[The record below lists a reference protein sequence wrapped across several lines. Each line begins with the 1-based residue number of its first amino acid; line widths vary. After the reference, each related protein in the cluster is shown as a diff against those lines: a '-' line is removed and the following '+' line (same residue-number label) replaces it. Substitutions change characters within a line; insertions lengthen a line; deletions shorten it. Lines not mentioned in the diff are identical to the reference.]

1 MKKLLIASIAILLL
15 SQGLLFAQ
23 TFGRNKVNATVQDW
37 SVLKTMHFD
46 IYFPRGEDEFGKTA
60 ALMAEEIYY
69 YIKNDLKY
77 PVISRIPIIFYATH
91 TEFQV
96 TNIIYPLLSEGVG
109 GFTESL
115 RNRVAVPFDGS
126 YSNLEELLTH
136 ELTHAYINALDD
148 RVTDALQALRPTAFP
163 FWFSEGLPE
172 FLSIGGEDEYN
183 NMFILDMVVNDN
195 LPKIDYIGG
204 YLAYRLGESFLTYIA
219 NTYGR
224 EKVSEYFYSIR
235 TMHNLEEATK
245 RVFGIKFDELESRW
259 HYQLKRDYFPA
270 INTHKIP
277 QEVYERRTDHKKDG
291 SYFNYSPRFSPDGSR
306 YVYFS
311 NAGARYSIWMGST
324 HGISKPKK
332 IITGEATPK
341 MEEFYYMR
349 SNLTWFPDG
358 KHVAFNAKTS
368 EGDRIHI
375 LNLDKRKIVR
385 TLKLPELRAIF
396 ELDISPDGRQIVL
409 SAQKQMQTDLFI
421 YDLETG
427 ELQQL
432 TDDSFYDAQPRFSPD
447 GKRIAFSSERDEI
460 PGSSRYG
467 YFANTSMDIFEYHL
481 DDGLLMQITKEPFN
495 CTQPVYVDSGTKLA
509 FVSARD
515 EITNYEILDLEE
527 QQIAPL
533 THVLAGTFNG
543 DISQDSHYL
552 LIANYFDGAW
562 DLFFGNSPLA
572 NLEYRPYPGP
582 TEYEKQYDLLDRVDF
597 TELDRY
603 GILDK
608 KPLPKRSERNRD
620 VRRPFYSGYEP
631 VVPDTSQIATNF
643 GWDGRPEENAKKPPE
658 IRKYRPRFALDS
670 LWGGFAY
677 SASYGAVGS
686 IELGLS
692 DLMGDH
698 GIGISVGISDKLAE
712 TNLVLSYLYL
722 KRRID
727 WGIGVYNLYDETIF
741 RDYKPG
747 GSDYYRARQRQTGLY
762 GLARYPFSRF
772 SRLEFDNM
780 LYEYEIKQDYLS
792 HADLDAGNWF
802 TNFYTSSDI
811 AYAPGLSLVYD
822 NALYGST
829 GPLLGFRGIYTL
841 RKSFAKKDLDYLTN
855 FIDLRTYILFSRR
868 YSLALRANAGI
879 STGSS
884 PDRFALGGFHGVRAL
899 SHNLAGNR
907 KVLTSAEL
915 RFPLLDYISI
925 AFPLP
930 LALSNI
936 RGSAYVD
943 VGAVWDKD
951 DKFRGTIDGRLE
963 DIKLGYGFGPRFNL
977 GFFVLKLDI
986 SWLTDLSR
994 ISKPQIYLSLS
1005 EDF

>member
-1 MKKLLIASIAILLL
+1 MKKLLIAILLL
-15 SQGLLFAQ
+15 TQGLLFAQ

-60 ALMAEEIYY
+60 GLMAEEIYY

-77 PVISRIPIIFYATH
+77 PVISRIPIIFYATR

-115 RNRVAVPFDGS
+115 RNRVVVPFDGS

-136 ELTHAYINALDD
+136 ELTHAYINALDN
-148 RVTDALQALRPTAFP
+148 RITDAIQALRPTAFP

-195 LPKIDYIGG
+195 LPKIEYIGG
-204 YLAYRLGESFLTYIA
+204 YLAYRLGESFLTFIA
-219 NTYGR
+219 DTYGR
-224 EKVSEYFYSIR
+224 EKVSEYFYSLR
-235 TMHNLEEATK
+235 TMQSLEEATK
-245 RVFGIKFDELESRW
+245 RVFGIKFEELESRW
-259 HYQLKRDYFPA
+259 RYQLKRDSFPA

-277 QEVYERRTDHKKDG
+277 QEIYERRTDHQKDG
-291 SYFNYSPRFSPDGSR
+291 SYFNFSPRFSPDGSR

-324 HGISKPKK
+324 HGISRPRK
-332 IITGEATPK
+332 IITGEANGK

-349 SNLTWFPDG
+349 SNLSWFPDG
-358 KHVAFNAKTS
+358 KSVAFSAKTAG
-368 EGDRIHI
+368 GDRIHI
-375 LNLDKRKIVR
+375 LNVDKKKIVR
-385 TLKLPELRAIF
+385 TIEIPELRAIF
-396 ELDISPDGRQIVL
+396 EVDVSPDGQKIVL
-409 SAQKQMQTDLFI
+409 SAQKQMQTDLYI
-421 YDLETG
+421 YDLESKQ
-427 ELQQL
+427 LQQL
-432 TDDSFYDAQPRFSPD
+432 TDDSFYDAQPRYSPD

-460 PGSSRYG
+460 PGSKRYG

-481 DDGLLMQITKEPFN
+481 DEGLLMQITKEPFD
-495 CTQPVYVDSGTKLA
+495 CTQPSYVDGGSKLA

-515 EITNYEILDLEE
+515 EITNYEILDLE
-527 QQIAPL
+527 QRQIAAL

-543 DISQDSHYL
+543 DISQDSNYL

-562 DLFFGNSPLA
+562 DIFFGNSPLV
-572 NLEYRPYPGP
+572 NLEYRSYPQP
-582 TEYEKQYDLLDRVDF
+582 TEFEKQYDLLDRVDF
-597 TELDRY
+597 DELDRY
-603 GILDK
+603 GIVSK
-608 KPLPKRSERNRD
+608 KPLPKSSARHQD
-620 VRRPFYSGYEP
+620 TRRPFFSGFEP
-631 VVPDTSQIATNF
+631 VIPDTSLIATNYS
-643 GWDGRPEENAKKPPE
+643 WDGRPQENAQNPPR
-658 IRKYRPRFALDS
+658 IRKYRPRFALDR
-670 LWGGFAY
+670 LWGGIAY
-677 SASYGAVGS
+677 SNAYGAVGS

-698 GIGISVGISDKLAE
+698 GIGISLGISDKLEE
-712 TNLVLSYLYL
+712 TNFVLSYLYL

-727 WGIGVYNLYDETIF
+727 WGIGIYNLYDETYF
-741 RDYKPG
+741 RHYKPE
-747 GSDYYRARQRQTGLY
+747 GSDYYRVRQRQTGLY

-780 LYEYEIKQDYLS
+780 LYEYEINNDYLANANIES
-792 HADLDAGNWF
+792 DNWE
-802 TNFYTSSDI
+802 TSYYKSKDI

-841 RKSFAKKDLDYLTN
+841 RKSFARTDLDYLTN
-855 FIDLRTYILFSRR
+855 YLDLRRYFLFSRR

-884 PDRFALGGFHGVRAL
+884 PDRFALGGYYGVRAL
-899 SHNLAGNR
+899 DHNLAGSR

-915 RFPLLDYISI
+915 RFPLLDYIAL

-943 VGAVWDKD
+943 MGAVWNKD
-951 DKFRGTIDGRLE
+951 DKFRGSINGRLE

-977 GFFVLKLDI
+977 GYFVLKLDI
-986 SWLTDLSR
+986 SWLTDLSK

>member
-1 MKKLLIASIAILLL
+1 MKKLLIAILLL
-15 SQGLLFAQ
+15 IQGLLCAQ
-23 TFGRNKVNATVQDW
+23 TFGQNKVNATAQDW

-60 ALMAEEIYY
+60 ALMAEDIYY
-69 YIKNDLKY
+69 YLKNDLKY
-77 PVISRIPIIFYATH
+77 PVLSRIPIIFYATR

-115 RNRVAVPFDGS
+115 RNRVVVPFDGS
-126 YSNLEELLTH
+126 YSNLEELLAH

-148 RVTDALQALRPTAFP
+148 RVTNAIQALRPTAFP

-183 NMFILDMVVNDN
+183 NMFILDMVVNDK
-195 LPKIDYIGG
+195 LPKIEYIGG

-219 NTYGR
+219 DTYGR
-224 EKVSEYFYSIR
+224 EKVSEFFYSLR
-235 TMHNLEEATK
+235 TMQSLEEATK
-245 RVFGIKFDELESRW
+245 RVFGIKFEDLESRW
-259 HYQLKRDYFPA
+259 RYQLKRDYFPA

-291 SYFNYSPRFSPDGSR
+291 SYFNFSPRFSPDGSR
-306 YVYFS
+306 YAYFS

-324 HGISKPKK
+324 HGIAKAKK
-332 IITGEATPK
+332 IITGEASGK

-349 SNLTWFPDG
+349 SNLSWFPDG
-358 KHVAFNAKTS
+358 KRIAFSAKTA

-375 LNLDKRKIVR
+375 LDVDKKKIVR
-385 TLKLPELRAIF
+385 TLDIPQLRSIF
-396 ELDISPDGRQIVL
+396 EVDVSPDGQKIAI
-409 SAQKQMQTDLFI
+409 SAQKDMQTDLYL
-421 YDLETG
+421 YDLETK

-447 GKRIAFSSERDEI
+447 GSRIAFSSQRDEI
-460 PGSSRYG
+460 PGGQRYG
-467 YFANTSMDIFEYHL
+467 FFANTSHDIFEYRL
-481 DDGLLMQITKEPFN
+481 DENLIMQITKEPFD
-495 CTQPVYVDSGTKLA
+495 CTQPAYVDSGKKLA

-515 EITNYEILDLEE
+515 EITNYEILDFEQ

-543 DISQDSHYL
+543 DISQDSNYL
-552 LIANYFDGAW
+552 LISNYFDGAW
-562 DLFFGNSPLA
+562 DIFFGNNPLK
-572 NLEYRPYPGP
+572 NLEYRPYPQA
-582 TEYEKQYDLLDRVDF
+582 TLYEQQYDLLDRVDF
-597 TELDRY
+597 SALDRY
-603 GILDK
+603 GIVRK
-608 KPLPKRSERNRD
+608 KPVPKGGGSVQNT
-620 VRRPFYSGYEP
+620 RRPFFSGFEP
-631 VVPDTSQIATNF
+631 TVPDTTLIATNF
-643 GWDGRPEENAKKPPE
+643 SWDSRPQESAEQPPA

-677 SASYGAVGS
+677 SNAYGAVGS

-698 GIGISVGISDKLAE
+698 GIGISLGISDRLDE
-712 TNLVLSYLYL
+712 SNLVLSYLYL

-727 WGIGVYNLYDETIF
+727 YGIGVYNLYNETYY
-741 RDYKPG
+741 RLYKPE
-747 GSDYYRARQRQTGLY
+747 GSDYVRVRQRQSGLY

-780 LYEYEIKQDYLS
+780 LYQYEVHQDYLPRENYDTEEWINDIYES
-792 HADLDAGNWF
+792 K
-802 TNFYTSSDI
+802 DI

-822 NALYGST
+822 NSLYGST

-855 FIDLRTYILFSRR
+855 YVDLRKYFLFSRR
-868 YSLALRANAGI
+868 YSIALRANAAI

-884 PDRFALGGFHGVRAL
+884 PDRFALGGYHGVRGL
-899 SHNLAGNR
+899 SQNLAGNR

-915 RFPLLDYISI
+915 RFPLLDYMSI

-930 LALSNI
+930 LVLSNI

-943 VGAVWDKD
+943 MGAVWDND
-951 DKFRGTIDGRLE
+951 EKFRGSVNGRLE
-963 DIKLGYGFGPRFNL
+963 DVKLSYGFGPRFNL
-977 GFFVLKLDI
+977 GYFVLKLDV
-986 SWLTDLSR
+986 SWLTDLSK

>member
-1 MKKLLIASIAILLL
+1 MKKLLIAILLL
-15 SQGLLFAQ
+15 IQGLLFAQ
-23 TFGRNKVNATVQDW
+23 TFGQNKVNATVQDW
-37 SVLKTMHFD
+37 SVLRTMHFD
-46 IYFPRGEDEFGKTA
+46 IYFPLGEDEFGKTA

-115 RNRVAVPFDGS
+115 RNRVVVPFDGS
-126 YSNLEELLTH
+126 YSKLEELLTH
-136 ELTHAYINALDD
+136 ELTHAYINALDN
-148 RVTDALQALRPTAFP
+148 RVTNAIQALRPTAFP

-219 NTYGR
+219 DTYGR
-224 EKVSEYFYSIR
+224 EKVSEYFYSLR
-235 TMHNLEEATK
+235 TMQSLEEATK

-291 SYFNYSPRFSPDGSR
+291 SYFNFSPRFSPDGSR
-306 YVYFS
+306 YAYFS
-311 NAGARYSIWMGST
+311 NAGARYSIWLGST

-332 IITGEATPK
+332 IITGEASGK
-341 MEEFYYMR
+341 IEEFYYMR
-349 SNLTWFPDG
+349 SNLSWFPDG
-358 KHVAFNAKTS
+358 KSVAFSAKTS

-375 LNLDKRKIVR
+375 LNMDKRKIVR
-385 TLKLPELRAIF
+385 TLDIPQLRAIF
-396 ELDISPDGRQIVL
+396 EVDVSPDGRFLAL
-409 SAQKQMQTDLFI
+409 SAQKKMQTDLYL
-421 YDLETG
+421 YDLETE
-427 ELQQL
+427 ELTQL

-447 GKRIAFSSERDEI
+447 GKRIAFSSQRDEI
-460 PGSSRYG
+460 PGAKRYG
-467 YFANTSMDIFEYHL
+467 YFANTSMDIFEYRL
-481 DDGLLMQITKEPFN
+481 DEDILMQITKEPFD
-495 CTQPVYVDSGTKLA
+495 CTQPLYVDSGSKLA

-515 EITNYEILDLEE
+515 EITNFEVLDFEA

-543 DISQDSHYL
+543 DISQDTNYL
-552 LIANYFDGAW
+552 LISNYFDGAW
-562 DLFFGNSPLA
+562 DIFFGNSPLA
-572 NLEYRPYPGP
+572 NLEYRSYPQA
-582 TEYEKQYDLLDRVDF
+582 TIYEQQYDLLDRVSF
-597 TELDRY
+597 AELDRY
-603 GILDK
+603 GVLRK
-608 KPLPKRSERNRD
+608 KPLPKGNARSQD
-620 VRRPFYSGYEP
+620 VRRPFFSGFEP
-631 VVPDTSQIATNF
+631 TVPDTTLIASNF
-643 GWDGRPEENAKKPPE
+643 SWDSRPQESSENPPA
-658 IRKYRPRFALDS
+658 IRKYRPRFALDT

-677 SASYGAVGS
+677 SQAYGPVGS

-698 GIGISVGISDKLAE
+698 GIGLSLGISDKLDE
-712 TNLVLSYLYL
+712 TNLVMSYLYL
-722 KRRID
+722 KHRID
-727 WGIGVYNLYDETIF
+727 WGVGVYNFYDEAYF
-741 RDYKPG
+741 RQYTPE
-747 GSDYYRARQRQTGLY
+747 GSDYYRLRQRQTGLY
-762 GLARYPFSRF
+762 ALARYPFSRF
-772 SRLEFDNM
+772 SRLEFDSM
-780 LYEYEIKQDYLS
+780 AYQYEIYNDYLP
-792 HADLDAGNWF
+792 HEELDAGNWF
-802 TNFYTSSDI
+802 TNYYKSSDL
-811 AYAPGLSLVYD
+811 AFAPGLSLVFD
-822 NALYGST
+822 NALYGPT
-829 GPLLGFRGIYTL
+829 GPLLGLRGSYTL
-841 RKSFAKKDLDYLTN
+841 RKSFARKDLDYLTN
-855 FIDLRTYILFSRR
+855 YIDLRSYTLFSRR
-868 YSLALRANAGI
+868 YSLALRANAAI

-884 PDRFALGGFHGVRAL
+884 PDRFALGGYYGVRAL
-899 SHNLAGNR
+899 THNLAGNR

-943 VGAVWDKD
+943 MGAVWDKD
-951 DKFRGTIDGRLE
+951 EKFRGTVNGRLE

-977 GFFVLKLDI
+977 GFFVLKLDV
-986 SWLTDLSR
+986 SWLTDLSK
-994 ISKPQIYLSLS
+994 ISKPLVYLSLT